1 MIKSANALIKRLP
14 KVRGEYSF
22 DVPLSPIAWFRVGG
36 AAEAAAEGHGGWCSQ
51 GLVGDLRAGDAAEA
65 VGEAIEGATE
75 TVATAKVGC
84 LMIVIMQAMGALSG
98 YVIYLVWPDK
108 IFESIPVTGISLLI
122 TPLIIGGL
130 MSLWGICKLSLNYAS
145 SFPATFLGGAVF
157 GLAAAGTRLA
167 LLA

>member
-1 MIKSANALIKRLP
+1 MLAVIEILLEGLIVLFGEILIEGLICGFFCLLGDFISAI
-14 KVRGEYSF
+14 F
-22 DVPLSPIAWFRVGG
+22 
-36 AAEAAAEGHGGWCSQ
+36 EAAGTA
-51 GLVGDLRAGDAAEA
+51 VEA
-65 VGEAIEGATE
+65 TGEAIESATE
-75 TVATAKVGC
+75 AVATTKVGC
-84 LMIVIMQAMGALSG
+84 LMIVIMLAMGALAG

-122 TPLIIGGL
+122 TPLVIGGL

-145 SFPATFLGGAVF
+145 SYPATFWGGALF

>member
-1 MIKSANALIKRLP
+1 MLAIIEIFFEVIFTLFGEVLLEGVICGFFCLLGDFISA
-14 KVRGEYSF
+14 VF
-22 DVPLSPIAWFRVGG
+22 
-36 AAEAAAEGHGGWCSQ
+36 EA
-51 GLVGDLRAGDAAEA
+51 AGDAAEA

-84 LMIVIMQAMGALSG
+84 LMIVIMLAMGALSG

-145 SFPATFLGGAVF
+145 SFPATFLGGALF

>member
-1 MIKSANALIKRLP
+1 MLAIIEIFFEVIFTLFGEVLLEGVICGFFCLLGDFISA
-14 KVRGEYSF
+14 VF
-22 DVPLSPIAWFRVGG
+22 
-36 AAEAAAEGHGGWCSQ
+36 EA
-51 GLVGDLRAGDAAEA
+51 AGDAAEA

-84 LMIVIMQAMGALSG
+84 LMIVIMLAMGALAG

-145 SFPATFLGGAVF
+145 SFPATFLGGALF
-157 GLAAAGTRLA
+157 GLAAAGPRLA

>member
-1 MIKSANALIKRLP
+1 MLAIIEIFFEVIFTLFGEVLLEGVICGFFCLLGDFISAI
-14 KVRGEYSF
+14 F
-22 DVPLSPIAWFRVGG
+22 
-36 AAEAAAEGHGGWCSQ
+36 EA
-51 GLVGDLRAGDAAEA
+51 AGDAAEA

-84 LMIVIMQAMGALSG
+84 LMIVIMLAMGALAG

-108 IFESIPVTGISLLI
+108 IFESLPVTGISLLI
-122 TPLIIGGL
+122 TPLVIGGL

-145 SFPATFLGGAVF
+145 SFPATFWGGALF

-167 LLA
+167 LLT

>member
-1 MIKSANALIKRLP
+1 MLAIIEIFFEVIFTLFGEVLLEGVICGFFCLLGDFISA
-14 KVRGEYSF
+14 VF
-22 DVPLSPIAWFRVGG
+22 
-36 AAEAAAEGHGGWCSQ
+36 EA
-51 GLVGDLRAGDAAEA
+51 AGDAAEA

-84 LMIVIMQAMGALSG
+84 LMIVIMLAMGALAG

-145 SFPATFLGGAVF
+145 SFPATFLGGALF

>member
-1 MIKSANALIKRLP
+1 MLAIIEIFFEVIFTLFGEVLLEGVICGFFCLLGDFISAI
-14 KVRGEYSF
+14 F
-22 DVPLSPIAWFRVGG
+22 
-36 AAEAAAEGHGGWCSQ
+36 EA
-51 GLVGDLRAGDAAEA
+51 AGDAVEA

-84 LMIVIMQAMGALSG
+84 LMIVIMLAMGALAG
-98 YVIYLVWPDK
+98 YAIYLVFPDK
-108 IFESIPVTGISLLI
+108 IFESIPVTGISMVI

-145 SFPATFLGGAVF
+145 SFPATFWGGALF

-167 LLA
+167 LLT

>member
-1 MIKSANALIKRLP
+1 MLAVIEILFEAIIVLFGEILIEGLICGFFCLLGDFISAIF
-14 KVRGEYSF
+14 E
-22 DVPLSPIAWFRVGG
+22 
-36 AAEAAAEGHGGWCSQ
+36 AEGTA
-51 GLVGDLRAGDAAEA
+51 DEA
-65 VGEAIEGATE
+65 TGEAIASYTE
-75 TVATAKVGC
+75 AVATTKVGC
-84 LMIVIMQAMGALSG
+84 LMIVIMLAMGALAG

-145 SFPATFLGGAVF
+145 SFPATFWGGALF

>member
-1 MIKSANALIKRLP
+1 MLAIIEIFFEVIFTLFGEVLLEGVICGFFCLLGDFISAI
-14 KVRGEYSF
+14 F
-22 DVPLSPIAWFRVGG
+22 
-36 AAEAAAEGHGGWCSQ
+36 EA
-51 GLVGDLRAGDAAEA
+51 AGDAVEA

-75 TVATAKVGC
+75 AVATAKIGC
-84 LMIVIMQAMGALSG
+84 LMIVIMLAMGALAG

-108 IFESIPVTGISLLI
+108 IFESLPVTGISLLI

-145 SFPATFLGGAVF
+145 SFPATFWGGALF

>member
-1 MIKSANALIKRLP
+1 MLAIIEIFFEIIFTLFGEVLLEGVICGFFCLLGDFISA
-14 KVRGEYSF
+14 VF
-22 DVPLSPIAWFRVGG
+22 
-36 AAEAAAEGHGGWCSQ
+36 EA
-51 GLVGDLRAGDAAEA
+51 AGDAAEA

-84 LMIVIMQAMGALSG
+84 LMIVIMLAMGALAG

-108 IFESIPVTGISLLI
+108 IFESIPVTGISLVI

-145 SFPATFLGGAVF
+145 SFPATFLGGALF

-167 LLA
+167 LL

>member
-1 MIKSANALIKRLP
+1 MLAIIEIFFEVIFTLFGEVLLEGVICGFFCLLGDFISA
-14 KVRGEYSF
+14 VF
-22 DVPLSPIAWFRVGG
+22 
-36 AAEAAAEGHGGWCSQ
+36 EA
-51 GLVGDLRAGDAAEA
+51 AGDAAEA
-65 VGEAIEGATE
+65 DGEAIEGATE

-84 LMIVIMQAMGALSG
+84 LMIVIMLAMGALAG

-145 SFPATFLGGAVF
+145 SFPATFLGGALF

>member
-1 MIKSANALIKRLP
+1 MLAVIEILLEGLIVLFGEILIEGLICGFFCLLGDFISAI
-14 KVRGEYSF
+14 F
-22 DVPLSPIAWFRVGG
+22 
-36 AAEAAAEGHGGWCSQ
+36 EA
-51 GLVGDLRAGDAAEA
+51 AGDAVEA
-65 VGEAIEGATE
+65 AGEAIEGATE

-84 LMIVIMQAMGALSG
+84 LMIAVMLAMGALAG

-108 IFESIPVTGISLLI
+108 IFESLPVTGISLLI

-145 SFPATFLGGAVF
+145 SYPATFWGGALF

>member
-1 MIKSANALIKRLP
+1 MLAIIEIFFEVIFTLFGEVLLEGVICGFFCLLGDFISA
-14 KVRGEYSF
+14 VF
-22 DVPLSPIAWFRVGG
+22 DA
-36 AAEAAAEGHGGWCSQ
+36 
-51 GLVGDLRAGDAAEA
+51 AGDAAEA

-84 LMIVIMQAMGALSG
+84 LMIVIMLAMGALAG

-145 SFPATFLGGAVF
+145 SFPATFLGGALF

>member
-1 MIKSANALIKRLP
+1 MLAIIEIFFEVIFTLFGEVLLEGVICGFFCLLGDFISAI
-14 KVRGEYSF
+14 F
-22 DVPLSPIAWFRVGG
+22 
-36 AAEAAAEGHGGWCSQ
+36 EA
-51 GLVGDLRAGDAAEA
+51 AGDAVEA
-65 VGEAIEGATE
+65 AGEAIEGATE
-75 TVATAKVGC
+75 AAATAKVGC
-84 LMIVIMQAMGALSG
+84 LMIVIMLAMGALAG

-145 SFPATFLGGAVF
+145 SFPATFWGGALF

>member
-1 MIKSANALIKRLP
+1 MLAIIEIFFEIIFTLFGEVLLEGVICGFFCLLGDFISA
-14 KVRGEYSF
+14 VF
-22 DVPLSPIAWFRVGG
+22 
-36 AAEAAAEGHGGWCSQ
+36 EA
-51 GLVGDLRAGDAAEA
+51 AGDAAEA

-84 LMIVIMQAMGALSG
+84 LMIVIMLAMGALAG

-122 TPLIIGGL
+122 TPLIIAGL

-145 SFPATFLGGAVF
+145 SFPARFLGGALF
-157 GLAAAGTRLA
+157 GLAVAGTRLA